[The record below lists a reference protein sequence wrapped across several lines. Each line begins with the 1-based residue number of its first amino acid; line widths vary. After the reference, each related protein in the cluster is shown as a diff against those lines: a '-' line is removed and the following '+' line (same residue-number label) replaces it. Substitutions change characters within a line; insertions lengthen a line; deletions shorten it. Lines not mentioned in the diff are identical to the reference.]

1 MTAVGNIEEIPILA
15 GVEMV
20 LRELRELRLSG
31 VAKERPARVG
41 SRVHG
46 FALSRNH
53 GKSRQGTS
61 GTFQGSKAGRQQ
73 PVE

>member
-1 MTAVGNIEEIPILA
+1 MTAVGDIDEIPILA

-20 LRELRELRLSG
+20 LRELRLSG
-31 VAKERPARVG
+31 VAKERSAQVG

-53 GKSRQGTS
+53 GKSRQGNLPR
-61 GTFQGSKAGRQQ
+61 FQGRKAAAGRIN
-73 PVE
+73 